1 MAQDADS
8 PDWHGLQGAGGGG
21 QHPCPGA
28 PAHHSLGQGRSGGEG
43 GQASTSRRS
52 NARELE
58 AALAMWA
65 PDGQES
71 VHGQGEYS
79 GREGLREFIG
89 GLLDALPDAHFEIV
103 STTTEG
109 ERCGVQWKLT
119 GTFAGPGS
127 STAWH
132 PPATR

>member
-8 PDWHGLQGAGGGG
+8 PTGTASKVQEAAANIH
-21 QHPCPGA
+21 A
-28 PAHHSLGQGRSGGEG
+28 PARQRITPSGKG
-43 GQASTSRRS
+43 GAAEKVAREYFAAL